1 MTLKKQ
7 RVGKVFKVYAI
18 TPLPAENSAFF
29 LIMMAKNYRYYA
41 TPTNNCIKSIQ
52 YLTFHTI
59 THLTFV
65 PKPALMLIYARHRVQ
80 GSHLLSTPGR
90 SPCCFPAE
98 TFNKKRF
105 GRCVNEPDSLVFRR
119 PLLGTRF
126 FWFGQ

>member
-41 TPTNNCIKSIQ
+41 TMINNCIKSIQ
-52 YLTFHTI
+52 YLTSHTI
-59 THLTFV
+59 AHLTFV
-65 PKPALMLIYARHRVQ
+65 PKPALVLIQAPRW
-80 GSHLLSTPGR
+80 LPGR
-90 SPCCFPAE
+90 YLPPHPRRSPADFPTR

-105 GRCVNEPDSLVFRR
+105 GRCVYSADSLVFRR